1 MKLPNYIKNN
11 VFINIRRKMNIPK
24 GYVTEL
30 ESDLLHSKL
39 DLKQVSFAQLET
51 GRGLDVDLKSLKLGL
66 IIL

>member
-39 DLKQVSFAQLET
+39 DLKQVSFALI
-51 GRGLDVDLKSLKLGL
+51 RNRKGLGCRFKRA
-66 IIL
+66 

>member
-51 GRGLDVDLKSLKLGL
+51 
-66 IIL
+66 